1 MLSYKQFLLEG
12 IIKVDKKVLSF
23 INSSYYVLLSD
34 MIDFLLDEQSKKI
47 IDDLRK
53 EHEGVI
59 QDFIRD
65 NKILKSK
72 TGYRNIP
79 YVGYDIEGVFAF
91 FLEINKESDI
101 GAEYHRKSHHKGTE
115 RKVVS
120 YLDGEFFNT
129 FMVWLKNPSK
139 KILEVL
145 IKEKVD
151 QIEHELAHLVEDFIL
166 DKRVKENS
174 SIKINKFKKDY
185 HKDRS
190 AYLTSEIEF
199 EPMIIS
205 MVRKFISNIKSI
217 VSKNRHSMS
226 VSEYKQRLDNFLND
240 DTEDFLFYSKRLT
253 PTKYKTLIKKIYVEL
268 IDNIENLQEEGYLEK

>member
-1 MLSYKQFLLEG
+1 MLSFKDFLLEG

-34 MIDFLLDEQSKKI
+34 MVNFLLDEKSKKI
-47 IDDLRK
+47 IDNLKR
-53 EHEGVI
+53 EHEGLI
-59 QDFIRD
+59 EDFIRD

-79 YVGYDIEGVFAF
+79 YVGYDVEGIFDF

-101 GAEYHRKSHHKGTE
+101 GAEYHRKNHHKGTN
-115 RKVVS
+115 RKIIS
-120 YLDGEFFNT
+120 YLDSEFFNT

-139 KILEVL
+139 QVLNFL

-151 QIEHELAHLVEDFIL
+151 QVEHELGHLVEDFIL
-166 DKRVKENS
+166 DKRVKENPN
-174 SIKINKFKKDY
+174 IKINKFKNDY
-185 HKDRS
+185 YKDRS
-190 AYLTSEIEF
+190 AYLTSNIEF

-205 MVRKFISNIKSI
+205 MVRKFISNIRSVMI
-217 VSKNRHSMS
+217 KNEHPMS
-226 VSEYKQRLDNFLND
+226 VNEYKQRIDNFLND

-268 IDNIENLQEEGYLEK
+268 IDNIETLQEEGYLEK